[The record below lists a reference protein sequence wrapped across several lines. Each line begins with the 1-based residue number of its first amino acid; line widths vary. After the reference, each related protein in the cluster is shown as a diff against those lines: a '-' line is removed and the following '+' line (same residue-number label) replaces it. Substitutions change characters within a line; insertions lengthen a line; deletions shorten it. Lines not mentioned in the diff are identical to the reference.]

1 MRGDGMAKKFAF
13 DARRAIA
20 AASRIAGEMGHS
32 YIGSEHLLLGL
43 AAESREC
50 ADMLLSRGITAN
62 DIRDRIIAM
71 VGIGVKSELS
81 GDDMTPTCRQII
93 FSSSASSPRAEIDCA
108 CIFDSLLATD
118 CVALNLLS
126 EMGFV
131 VQNERKNT
139 EKLPEVQKKQHVA
152 TPLLDKYARDLT
164 KRAADGLTD
173 PVIGRRAEE
182 ERVISILS
190 RRTKNNPCLVG
201 EAGVG
206 KTAIAEAVALRIAK
220 GDVPPG
226 LAGARI
232 MALDMS
238 SVVAGTKYR
247 GEFEERLGNIIAEVT
262 SAPDVILFIDE
273 LHTIVGAGAA
283 EGAIDASN
291 ILKPPLARGEIRV
304 MGATTFDEYRR
315 YIERDAALERRF
327 QPVVVKEPSRGDCA
341 DILRGIKSRYE
352 IFHGVKVDDEA
363 IDAAVDIAADYIVGR
378 HMPDKAIDLID
389 EAAALVSRRKKA
401 CVTALDVAEAAENAV
416 GIPISILRR
425 DVDILQDVFKRVKNT
440 AACPSAAER
449 ICDEMFYKL
458 SKKGRFVFS
467 AALVGKGGRHLFAEI
482 IAEELCGGRDKMLVV
497 DLAKYSQS
505 YMLCELIGGS
515 GDGLLSRF
523 IRDNP
528 ACVIVF
534 ENAGSEHY
542 EVTRALLPLINNG
555 FVINRDGVSG
565 PELAAGMIFVL
576 CDKKCSGAG
585 FLNDTDGIPSAGL
598 CGRCKVSAVFDGA
611 ACAVTRAA
619 CKAILNSETR

>member
-1 MRGDGMAKKFAF
+1 MAKKFAL

-50 ADMLLSRGITAN
+50 EDMLLSRGITAN
-62 DIRDRIIAM
+62 GIRDRIIAM

-93 FSSSASSPRAEIDCA
+93 FSSSAPSQRAEIDCV
-108 CIFDSLLATD
+108 CIFNSLLSTD

-131 VQNERKNT
+131 GQNGHKST
-139 EKLPEVQKKQHVA
+139 EKLPETQQKQHVL
-152 TPLLDKYARDLT
+152 TPVLDKYARDLT
-164 KRAADGLTD
+164 KRAFDGLTD
-173 PVIGRRAEE
+173 PVIGRTAEE
-182 ERVISILS
+182 ERVISILL

-247 GEFEERLGNIIAEVT
+247 GEFEERLGNIIAEVI

-327 QPVVVKEPSRGDCA
+327 QPVVVKEPSRADCA

-352 IFHGVKVDDEA
+352 MFHGVNVDDEA

-389 EAAALVSRRKKA
+389 ESAALVSRRKKT
-401 CVTALDVAEAAENAV
+401 CVTALDVARAAENAV
-416 GIPISILRR
+416 GIPVSILRR
-425 DVDILQDVFKRVKNT
+425 DGDMLQDIFDRIKNT
-440 AACPSAAER
+440 ASCPDAAKR
-449 ICDEMFYKL
+449 ICDEMFCTL
-458 SKKGRFVFS
+458 CAKGRFVFS
-467 AALVGKGGRHLFAEI
+467 AALAGKGGRHLFAEAV
-482 IAEELCGGRDKMLVV
+482 AEGLYGGRDKMLTV

-505 YMLCELIGGS
+505 YMLCELIGKD
-515 GDGLLSRF
+515 GDGTLCRF

-542 EVTRALLPLINNG
+542 EVTRALLPLLNNG

-565 PELAAGMIFVL
+565 PALAAGMIFVL
-576 CDKKCSGAG
+576 CDKKSSGVG
-585 FLNDTDGIPSAGL
+585 FLNSADEIPSDGL
-598 CGRCKVSAVFDGA
+598 CGRCKASAVFD
-611 ACAVTRAA
+611 AVTCGETRTA
-619 CKAILNSETR
+619 CKLLSSETR